1 MLKTVLLFTFLT
13 VGMSCKTSTNMLSAD
28 IIDVD
33 NIENPVTNIEAYHHK
48 DVKVFRQ
55 AGENQ
60 MIYALTL
67 FRINNDTLRPYIGNI
82 TALNTYDTAQYE
94 WINDSTV
101 TIILKNNLHSEKP
114 YTLSGYGRT
123 SSLSWD

>member
-1 MLKTVLLFTFLT
+1 MRISYTFILLILLT
-13 VGMSCKTSTNMLSAD
+13 SCKTSTNMLSAE

-55 AGENQ
+55 ASENRI
-60 MIYALTL
+60 IYALTL

-82 TALNTYDTAQYE
+82 TTLNTYDTAQYE
-94 WINDSTV
+94 WVNDSTV
-101 TIILKNNLHSEKP
+101 TIILKNNFHSEKL